1 MNRLPR
7 EVKSSTRWNILKKRR
22 ESMLLGVLLTLI
34 SLLPAGLWIF
44 FSSFENDTPK
54 IDYELINS
62 QGKEIT
68 AEITDIETQYNVKI
82 NEVHPTIISYRY
94 LENGQV
100 ADSKYK
106 VLEEAKIAD
115 MEIGNNIKIK
125 VLDGNS
131 IIKDLEPYSFSA
143 NFLLI
148 MALVLLTIGLSS
160 LIYSVFHFRKELK
173 LYKFGKVSQGKI
185 VAMTPKY
192 RLFSSNSRQ
201 RTSIFLPS
209 LIIGLPFR
217 IYSMF
222 KTRKELKHRKF
233 GEVLKEKTASMVSR
247 SEIQGIVVHYEYE
260 TRKGKK
266 ILGKSLTTDLS
277 MMNDEKKDE
286 LIPIFV
292 SKENEEKSCIIPE
305 LEALKNGWNIDFG

>member
-22 ESMLLGVLLTLI
+22 ESMLCGFLFTLI

-54 IDYELINS
+54 IDYGLINS

-68 AEITDIETQYNVKI
+68 AEITDIETQYNIKV
-82 NEVHPTIISYRY
+82 NEVYPTIISYRY
-94 LENGQV
+94 SENGQV
-100 ADSKYK
+100 TDSKYK
-106 VLEEAKIAD
+106 VLEERKIAHL
-115 MEIGNNIKIK
+115 EVGNNIEIK

-131 IIKDLEPYSFSA
+131 IIKDMEPYNFSA
-143 NFLLI
+143 DFLLI
-148 MALVLLTIGLSS
+148 MTLVFWTIGLPF
-160 LIYSVFHFRKELK
+160 LIHSVFHFRKELK

-192 RLFSSNSRQ
+192 RLFSSNSRH

-209 LIIGLPFR
+209 LIISLPFR
-217 IYSMF
+217 VYSMF

-233 GEVLKEKTASMVSR
+233 GEVLKEKIASMVSK

-266 ILGKSLTTDLS
+266 ILGKSLTTDFS

-292 SKENEEKSCIIPE
+292 SKENEEKSCIVPK
-305 LEALKNGWNIDFG
+305 LEALRNGWNIDFE